1 MASKSKNPVTRE
13 WASSVTPVMSEVLV
27 TDARVG
33 LPTFEAFDD
42 ALVALY
48 ADHAKALVEMLWVF
62 VGSRAEAED
71 LCHDAFV
78 RLHRV
83 WRRIDHG
90 DNVGSYLRTTA
101 FNLARSSLRR
111 RSVVRRLAPPPD
123 RQASPAADENVE
135 LRADQR
141 TLLASIRRL
150 PRRQRECIVLRYWQD
165 LTEPQ
170 IATTLGISVSS
181 VKTHLR
187 RATQTLEQHLEARP

>member
-1 MASKSKNPVTRE
+1 MESKSENPVTRRGRTNVE
-13 WASSVTPVMSEVLV
+13 PVMSEVLV
-27 TDARVG
+27 ADARVG
-33 LPTFEAFDD
+33 LPAFEAFDD

-62 VGSRAEAED
+62 VGNRAEAED

-90 DNVGSYLRTTA
+90 DNVGAYLRTTA

-111 RSVVRRLAPPPD
+111 RNVVRRLAPAPD
-123 RQASPAADENVE
+123 RQSSPAADENVE

-141 TLLASIRRL
+141 ALLAAVRRL

-165 LTEPQ
+165 LTDPQ
-170 IATTLGISVSS
+170 IATTLGISVNS

-187 RATQTLEQHLEARP
+187 RATHTLGQQLEARP